1 MRAKLDKLTLSND
14 AIWEREHARPQIKCV
29 GHEPRRRSACA
40 SAHAPLRRA
49 PWIIKAPY
57 LVLCYM
63 LDTIFDGRPLA
74 RLWFLETVARV
85 PYFSYI
91 SMLHLYES
99 IGWWRIGASVKR
111 IHFAEEWNELHHLL
125 IMEALGGDR
134 KWIDRFM
141 AGHSAIVYYWVL
153 IVMWLISPTLAYNF
167 SELIEA
173 HAVDTYGQFVDENAE
188 LLKTLPAPLVARRYY
203 TQDLYLYDE
212 FQTARAQ
219 GSRRPV
225 VETLYDVFSAIRDDE
240 AEHVNTMNACQDPD
254 VLVRSPN
261 VEAALA
267 ATAAAAAVAETL
279 LGSINSGGIAEDA
292 AAALLSMAEEIIEN
306 GSSML

>member
-1 MRAKLDKLTLSND
+1 
-14 AIWEREHARPQIKCV
+14 
-29 GHEPRRRSACA
+29 
-40 SAHAPLRRA
+40 
-49 PWIIKAPY
+49 
-57 LVLCYM
+57 M
-63 LDTIFDGRPLA
+63 LDNIFDGRPLA

-173 HAVDTYGQFVDENAE
+173 HAVDTYGQFVDENAD
-188 LLKTLPAPLVARRYY
+188 LLKSLPAPLVARRYY

-267 ATAAAAAVAETL
+267 ATAAAAVVAETL
-279 LGSINSGGIAEDA
+279 LGSIASGGVAEDA

-306 GSSML
+306 GSSLL

>member
-1 MRAKLDKLTLSND
+1 
-14 AIWEREHARPQIKCV
+14 
-29 GHEPRRRSACA
+29 
-40 SAHAPLRRA
+40 
-49 PWIIKAPY
+49 
-57 LVLCYM
+57 M

-279 LGSINSGGIAEDA
+279 LGSINQGGIAEDA